1 MKVDYEDA
9 KAPFL
14 PGEYTV
20 VDEAHVSDLSKR
32 GWFLVQILEETGQR
46 PFDYNQPW
54 ECANGHSNYGNDP
67 RCRNYADSGRG
78 QCTSGRPPAPVVTL
92 HRYVMRQG
100 VNEVVIA
107 ANEETTK
114 AKAQAQEARGQV
126 YALKGELEKAKKEA
140 AEVVVERDN
149 WKENTEAA
157 RRTLAGENAM
167 RRTLEADLAKVR
179 KAIGDMKWKEIVGG

>member
-32 GWFLVQILEETGQR
+32 GWFLVHILEETGQR

-54 ECANGHSNYGNDP
+54 ECENGHSNYGNDP
-67 RCRNYADSGRG
+67 KCRAFYGDGA

-107 ANEETTK
+107 ANEETAK
-114 AKAQAQEARGQV
+114 AKAQTAEAWTQLRTV
-126 YALKGELEKAKKEA
+126 REALEKAEKDRNKFQENLATQVGYTTSAVEDKRRLEA
-140 AEVVVERDN
+140 E
-149 WKENTEAA
+149 K
-157 RRTLAGENAM
+157 
-167 RRTLEADLAKVR
+167 RTLEGDLAKVR